1 MHKNKVVGGK
11 ALSFVIGRFCT
22 CYFRLPFEREVLHG
36 SDAFSVIELS
46 NKKDYSSFLK
56 KVSVSS
62 KLLFRETNENVQN
75 TTKIYQSLL
84 PFSRDTYA
92 FSVGFGMNPQRMIFF
107 LC

>member
-22 CYFRLPFEREVLHG
+22 CYFRLPFDIEVLHG
-36 SDAFSVIELS
+36 NDAFSVIELS